1 MFFYLLL
8 LFVLMPIIELSL
20 LIRLAKAISLGPTL
34 GIVIL
39 TGVVGAALA
48 RAQGVSTWNKVQ
60 HDLADGRMPT
70 SEIVDA
76 LLIFIAGVVLITP
89 GLITD
94 VIGFTLLIP
103 PARKIL
109 KAKLA
114 THFQSRIV
122 FMHPGVTDVY
132 AGDDEFIDVQATSA
146 HDVNPPPG
154 HALHGDSR

>member
-39 TGVVGAALA
+39 TGIVGAALA
-48 RAQGVSTWNKVQ
+48 RAQGVSAWNKVQ
-60 HDLADGRMPT
+60 RDLADGRMPT

-103 PARKIL
+103 PARKIF

-114 THFQSRIV
+114 SHFQSRMV
-122 FMHPGVTDVY
+122 FIHPGATDPY
-132 AGDDEFIDVQATSA
+132 TAADDFIDVQATSA
-146 HDVNPPPG
+146 HDANPPPG
-154 HALHGDSR
+154 HALQGDSR